1 MGRQII
7 AEGTREQRLAKL
19 PQHVLGAANRRAR
32 RARLSMYGPVG
43 DLAFARAVVLRLA
56 AAADTRGVLLA
67 ARTRGCR
74 ADTRAQDA
82 AVFHDNFNI
91 TQGIDDRVAP
101 SRAMVVA
108 EREAG
113 ELDDRVFRTPVALR
127 VATHKEEIV

>member
-1 MGRQII
+1 
-7 AEGTREQRLAKL
+7 
-19 PQHVLGAANRRAR
+19 
-32 RARLSMYGPVG
+32 MYGPVG

-82 AVFHDNFNI
+82 AIFHDNFNI

-101 SRAMVVA
+101 SRAIVVA

-127 VATHKEEIV
+127 VATHKEEII